1 MANKAI
7 NIKQSEREVGQ
18 LVGELRGRGNKRMS
32 FGNWHFELFR
42 FGFDFVRLPVCL
54 PRPLSDK
61 CIDAFAFSIIIF
73 LGFPSPP
80 PSLFFCL
87 LFFSFFPLQV
97 DAKSFQLLWRHF
109 LIALICFSRTFS
121 PASIHDKSFSA
132 HTHTHTQR
140 QKDRQKSS
148 QLSLWFSMCA
158 WQRLVFQILH
168 STCSLLLLLPLR
180 APVLGVIL
188 DLTEKWKFNAFAKHN
203 FRKFL
208 SLLLI

>member
-80 PSLFFCL
+80 PLAIFFVYFFLAFSLC
-87 LFFSFFPLQV
+87 
-97 DAKSFQLLWRHF
+97 KSMRKVFNCSGVTFWLLWYVFLAHF
-109 LIALICFSRTFS
+109 PQPQFMTKVFRR
-121 PASIHDKSFSA
+121 
-132 HTHTHTQR
+132 THTHTQR
-140 QKDRQKSS
+140 QTDRQKSS

-208 SLLLI
+208 PLLLI

>member
-7 NIKQSEREVGQ
+7 NIKQSEREREVGRDWGAKGAWQQKDVIWQ
-18 LVGELRGRGNKRMS
+18 LAFWTLS
-32 FGNWHFELFR
+32 LWLWFCSPA
-42 FGFDFVRLPVCL
+42 RLPATPTQRQVHWCVRIFYNNF
-54 PRPLSDK
+54 PRVPPFPLAIFLSTFFWLFPSASRCEK
-61 CIDAFAFSIIIF
+61 FSIALASLFDCFDMFFSHI
-73 LGFPSPP
+73 FPSLN
-80 PSLFFCL
+80 SWQKFFG
-87 LFFSFFPLQV
+87 
-97 DAKSFQLLWRHF
+97 A
-109 LIALICFSRTFS
+109 
-121 PASIHDKSFSA
+121 
-132 HTHTHTQR
+132 HTHTQR
-140 QKDRQKSS
+140 QTDRQKSS

-208 SLLLI
+208 PLLLI

>member
-80 PSLFFCL
+80 PPCYFFVYFFLAFSLC
-87 LFFSFFPLQV
+87 
-97 DAKSFQLLWRHF
+97 KSMRKVFNCSGVTFWLLWYVFLAHF
-109 LIALICFSRTFS
+109 PQPQFMTKVFRR
-121 PASIHDKSFSA
+121 
-132 HTHTHTQR
+132 THTHTPS
-140 QKDRQKSS
+140 DRQTDKSRANFRFDFLCVRGS
-148 QLSLWFSMCA
+148 VWFFKFCIPLAACSSSSPFVPLFWELSLT
-158 WQRLVFQILH
+158 WQKNESLMRLPNTI
-168 STCSLLLLLPLR
+168 
-180 APVLGVIL
+180 
-188 DLTEKWKFNAFAKHN
+188 FANSFHYY
-203 FRKFL
+203 
-208 SLLLI
+208 

>member
-7 NIKQSEREVGQ
+7 NIKQSGRERERWGGT
-18 LVGELRGRGNKRMS
+18 GELRGRGNKRMS

-42 FGFDFVRLPVCL
+42 FGFDFVRQPVCL

-80 PSLFFCL
+80 PSPFFCL

-132 HTHTHTQR
+132 HTHTHPAT
-140 QKDRQKSS
+140 DRQTKVEPTFA
-148 QLSLWFSMCA
+148 LIFYVCVAAFGFSNFA
-158 WQRLVFQILH
+158 FHLQ
-168 STCSLLLLLPLR
+168 P
-180 APVLGVIL
+180 APPPPPSCPCFGSYPWL
-188 DLTEKWKFNAFAKHN
+188 D
-203 FRKFL
+203 RKMKV
-208 SLLLI
+208 